1 MPIMITKMNG
11 RDGDG
16 EEVPTFIF
24 PWNEVFLVPWVGRK
38 LSASQTFSANCCKT
52 GCNLAGKLP
61 SETFWDGSGGKVAAN
76 CKKAP
81 PTSSYPP
88 PQPFLKSVR
97 KHKQHGGI
105 VEPFRHPLPSPR
117 QTQFHYHQQQTS
129 CNELKYSGRSKVS
142 ASGPGTRTTHT
153 VELGIVCV
161 YVGSLGGAKWGGGGE
176 SDGNR

>member
-11 RDGDG
+11 RVGG
-16 EEVPTFIF
+16 GGGSSNFHLPMKRA
-24 PWNEVFLVPWVGRK
+24 FLVPWVGRK

-61 SETFWDGSGGKVAAN
+61 SETSGWGAGKS
-76 CKKAP
+76 CSKLQEG
-81 PTSSYPP
+81 TSHFSCLL
-88 PQPFLKSVR
+88 PQALLESVR

-105 VEPFRHPLPSPR
+105 VEPFCHPQPSSN

-142 ASGPGTRTTHT
+142 ASAPEREPHSRVGHSLCLCRVLRWG
-153 VELGIVCV
+153 ELG
-161 YVGSLGGAKWGGGGE
+161 W
-176 SDGNR
+176 